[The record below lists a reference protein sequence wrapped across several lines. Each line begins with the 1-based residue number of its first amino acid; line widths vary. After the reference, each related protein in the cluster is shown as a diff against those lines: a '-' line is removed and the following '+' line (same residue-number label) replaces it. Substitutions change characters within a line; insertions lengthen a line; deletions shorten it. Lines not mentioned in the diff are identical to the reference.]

1 MNFQE
6 LAQKI
11 RRIDEGAVV
20 ECGDMMAGHM
30 PMQQPMP
37 QQDTVSMNVS
47 MNATGKGGIRDLMQ
61 VLQNIEDGVTHGS
74 APSIVDITPSD
85 MHIDSE
91 PDMDASMMGGEV
103 EVEPEFDADDGEEEI
118 VFGGEEEPE
127 ISFDKPDAEMDAQAQ
142 DGKGID
148 PKIKHAIAPVV
159 QAVGLAHALGKDPTQ
174 VFKGDKVTDEED
186 MPMDYSD
193 AGEEQLASEEF
204 ANRPNAKYQS
214 QNYMT
219 KTLAGGADE
228 PQRMHKHSYRSGDN
242 PMSMKEGLQGRL
254 ANLYQEVKLRESKAD
269 KFDPLKHV
277 KNPTKGEKTAAK
289 DVKRGS
295 YADRAAM
302 LKSAETDGRLKD

>member
-20 ECGDMMAGHM
+20 ECGEMMPAHA
-30 PMQQPMP
+30 PMP

-103 EVEPEFDADDGEEEI
+103 EVEPEFGDDDGHEEI
-118 VFGGEEEPE
+118 VFGTDEEPE
-127 ISFDKPDAEMDAQAQ
+127 FGDDEQPEMEPEFDAPAQ
-142 DGKGID
+142 DEID

-159 QAVGLAHALGKDPTQ
+159 QAVGLAHALGKDPSK
-174 VFKGDKVTDEED
+174 VFGGDKMTDEED
-186 MPMDYSD
+186 LPMPTDSGSED
-193 AGEEQLASEEF
+193 LLASEEF

-214 QNYMT
+214 QNYMSN
-219 KTLAGGADE
+219 TLAQGSDE
-228 PQRMHKHSYRSGDN
+228 PQRMVKHSYRSGDN
-242 PMSMKEGLQGRL
+242 PMAMKEGLQDRL
-254 ANLYQEVKLRESKAD
+254 ANLYQTVKLRESA
-269 KFDPLKHV
+269 
-277 KNPTKGEKTAAK
+277 EKKTMSRAAK
-289 DVKRGS
+289 GNEKYGKKGMQALAKAGREG
-295 YADRAAM
+295 
-302 LKSAETDGRLKD
+302 KSLEPIKAKYNKYD